1 MGLISKTVIVKW
13 VGKTKKHYV
22 DKGYK
27 FTKMG
32 DEFEVKVEDLTKGSN
47 IKIEYMCDKCGKLIK
62 TVYSHYNKY
71 KKYNGEYY
79 CRRCGYELFSKNNQ
93 RNTML
98 KNSKSIKQWCIENNR
113 LDVLD
118 RWDYE
123 LNEYSPDEISYGTG
137 ELYWFKCDKHLEHKS
152 ELKRIGDIL
161 RRGDD
166 IKCNQ
171 CNSIAQWFLD
181 NDLDINDYWD
191 WDKNKDIDIWNIA
204 HANNDKKVWMKCQN
218 KDYHDSYN
226 IRLNNFI
233 KGERCPYCV
242 GKKIHTNDSL
252 GQHITD
258 DYGEEFLN
266 KIWSDKNNR
275 SSFEISMYCNKK
287 AWFKCPIGKHEDHE
301 MKIQNA
307 TRRDYRCPEC
317 VKERTESLIEEK
329 VRLYLE
335 SLGYTILHE
344 YKCSILPRNPKTN
357 TIMPFDNEIK
367 ELKLIIEVH
376 GKQHYDTD
384 FYKHMHGCP
393 NEEAYI
399 YLHQRKLYDRY
410 KKMYAINHNYHYLEI
425 PYWAINGK
433 TDRYKKLIDDKI
445 DEILNKNY

>member
-1 MGLISKTVIVKW
+1 MGLISKTAIVKW

-32 DEFEVKVEDLTKGSN
+32 DEFEVKVEDLTNGSRAMV
-47 IKIEYMCDKCGKLIK
+47 ECMCDNCKNIMIMK
-62 TVYSHYNKY
+62 YSNYNLY
-71 KKYNGEYY
+71 KKDNDKYY
-79 CRRCGYELFSKNNQ
+79 CRRCGYKLFSKINQ
-93 RNTML
+93 RNTIL

-152 ELKRIGDIL
+152 ELKRIGNIL

-171 CNSIAQWFLD
+171 CNSIAQWFID

-204 HANNDKKVWMKCQN
+204 HANNNEVIWMKCKN
-218 KDYHDSYN
+218 THHHGSYEVHLN
-226 IRLNNFI
+226 SFIR
-233 KGERCPYCV
+233 GSRCPRCISR
-242 GKKIHTNDSL
+242 KIHPKDSL
-252 GQHITD
+252 GQYIID
-258 DYGEEFLN
+258 IYGKEFLE
-266 KIWSDKNNR
+266 KIWSDKNIK
-275 SSFEISMYCNKK
+275 SAFKYAPQCNKK

-307 TRRDYRCPEC
+307 TLRDYRCPQC
-317 VKERTESLIEEK
+317 TKERTESLIEEK
-329 VRLYLE
+329 TRLYLE

-344 YKCSILPRNPKTN
+344 YNCTIKPRNPKTN

-376 GKQHYDTD
+376 GKQHYMSD
-384 FYKHMHGCP
+384 FYDYRYSK
-393 NEEAYI
+393 EEGKYL
-399 YLHQRKLYDRY
+399 LHQRQLYDRY
-410 KKMYAINHNYHYLEI
+410 KKIYAIQNDYEYLELNWKI
-425 PYWAINGK
+425 FDK
-433 TDRYKKLIDDKI
+433 KDTYKQMIDDKI
-445 DEILNKNY
+445 KEILNKNY